1 MKIDI
6 TKLKHV
12 KPGIRDGKKIIIAR
26 CPACEE
32 EGHDG
37 KGEHLI
43 VFADGRFGC
52 VVNPIEDEDS
62 HEHRRRVLELVG
74 IPGTYHSDNGHP
86 GYVPKTS
93 MLSATATVRIIQL
106 KKPSPQSGTN
116 PDRSPRP

>member
-6 TKLKHV
+6 TKLKHR
-12 KPGIRDGKKIIIAR
+12 KHGIRDGKKITIAR

-52 VVNPIEDEDS
+52 VVNPVEDEDS
-62 HEHRRRVLELVG
+62 HEHRKRVLELVG
-74 IPGTYHSDNGHP
+74 IPGTHP
-86 GYVPKTS
+86 FGGDSPRYIPKMT
-93 MLSATATVRIIQL
+93 MPSAAATVRVIQL
-106 KKPSPQSGTN
+106 KKP
-116 PDRSPRP
+116 